1 MHCWGE
7 VKSLRA
13 QSVGEVSILVM
24 RAVFRICGNQ
34 GQPSVQLVEKLAA
47 SLEVFDYI
55 LKL

>member
-1 MHCWGE
+1 MRCGSE